1 MDGYI
6 RKQFLYHQMNQRN
19 QTNQINGVFGFTL
32 LEVMIALA
40 ILSLVAVA
48 FLRAQGSSVHL
59 VDESIQ
65 ISLATLLAKEKMAEL
80 ESARFPEP
88 GKNSGSG
95 GEDFPLFHWEQVI
108 SSTEIL
114 NLRKAVVRIL
124 WMEGTRERTLE
135 LTAYFA
141 KK

>member
-1 MDGYI
+1 MSQNSQLG
-6 RKQFLYHQMNQRN
+6 RAS
-19 QTNQINGVFGFTL
+19 TGFTL

-59 VDESIQ
+59 VDESVQ

-80 ESARFPEP
+80 ESNGFPEP
-88 GKNSGSG
+88 GKTSGDG
-95 GEDFPLFHWEQVI
+95 GEDFSSYHWEQVVSPTDI
-108 SSTEIL
+108 V

-124 WMEGTRERTLE
+124 WMEGTRERSLE
-135 LTAYFA
+135 LTTYFA
-141 KK
+141 QK